1 MCSRG
6 DEAARLHD
14 SNKENRHMK
23 LVLTS
28 ALAMILLSTIP
39 AEAQL
44 CAGAPS
50 FRDNPLQVGASAAF
64 RGGAQGV
71 GGSFAAGGESLFAAA
86 GVSVLNV
93 DDVDSSA
100 TTVSGTIGVDLQ
112 ADDNGRVFLCP
123 IGQVAFTAGPDFG
136 PVDVST
142 ITLTGGV
149 SLGVIASQSDALTVI
164 PTFGLFAVHSRDGG
178 SRRFG
183 QHRIRRIGVGER
195 RRRAALQ
202 FERHSHPG
210 GAGPVFGRQR

>member
-1 MCSRG
+1 
-6 DEAARLHD
+6 
-14 SNKENRHMK
+14 MK
-23 LVLTS
+23 LVLTC
-28 ALAMILLSTIP
+28 ALAMLVVSTIP

-50 FRDNPLQVGASAAF
+50 FRNNPLQVGASALF

-86 GVSVLNV
+86 GVSVVNF

-112 ADDNGRVFLCP
+112 ADDNARVFLCP

-149 SLGVIASQSDALTVI
+149 RVGVIASQNDTLTVI
-164 PTFGLFAVHSRDGG
+164 PTFGLFAVHSRVTAEAGG
-178 SRRFG
+178 SDNTVSDPSG
-183 QHRIRRIGVGER
+183 LASV
-195 RRRAALQ
+195 
-202 FERHSHPG
+202 
-210 GAGPVFGRQR
+210 GAGLLFNRNVTLIPEVLVPFSAGDGDALLSIKVLYSLGR

>member
-1 MCSRG
+1 
-6 DEAARLHD
+6 
-14 SNKENRHMK
+14 MK
-23 LVLTS
+23 LVLPC

-64 RGGAQGV
+64 RDGAQGV
-71 GGSFAAGGESLFAAA
+71 GGSFAAGGEALFAAG
-86 GVSVLNV
+86 GVSVLNF

-100 TTVSGTIGVDLQ
+100 TSVSGTIGVDLQ

-142 ITLTGGV
+142 ITLSGGV
-149 SLGVIASQSDALTVI
+149 SVGVIASQTDMLTVI
-164 PTFGLFAVHSRDGG
+164 PTFGLFAVHSRVTAEAGG
-178 SRRFG
+178 SENTVSDPSG
-183 QHRIRRIGVGER
+183 LASVGVGLLFNRNVSVIPEV
-195 RRRAALQ
+195 LVP
-202 FERHSHPG
+202 FS
-210 GAGPVFGRQR
+210 AGNGDAVFSIKLAYNFGS